1 MQLSTQRTTRPATQ
15 PATQLSVQHETIGE
29 FLGALAARVPAPGG
43 GAAAGLHAAV
53 AAALL
58 GMVARYTT
66 GHRYAEH
73 AERITELIDATD
85 RWRADA
91 LRSAQDDAQAFGAV
105 AKAYGLPKGT
115 PEARRTRSAAIA
127 RALTLAAQPPTAVIG
142 LAHALLPAARELRTI
157 GNRSVLA
164 DVAAAAEAVRAAA
177 VTARINVEVNLPGIT
192 DAAVRT
198 DLRNTAGTVD
208 RIVIGAD
215 EITAA
220 VRAEIAG

>member
-1 MQLSTQRTTRPATQ
+1 MQLPAQ
-15 PATQLSVQHETIGE
+15 PSLPNETIGE
-29 FLGALAARVPAPGG
+29 FLGTLADRVPAPGG

-66 GHRYAEH
+66 GHKYAEH

-91 LRSAQDDAQAFGAV
+91 LRCAEDDAKAFGAV
-105 AKAYGLPKGT
+105 ATAYGLPKDT
-115 PEARRTRSAAIA
+115 QEARQTRSAAIA
-127 RALTLAAQPPTAVIG
+127 RALTLAAQPPAAVIG
-142 LAHALLPAARELRTI
+142 LAHALLPAARELSTT

-177 VTARINVEVNLPGIT
+177 VTARVNVEVNLPGIT

-208 RIVIGAD
+208 LIVIGAD

-220 VRAEIAG
+220 VRAEITG